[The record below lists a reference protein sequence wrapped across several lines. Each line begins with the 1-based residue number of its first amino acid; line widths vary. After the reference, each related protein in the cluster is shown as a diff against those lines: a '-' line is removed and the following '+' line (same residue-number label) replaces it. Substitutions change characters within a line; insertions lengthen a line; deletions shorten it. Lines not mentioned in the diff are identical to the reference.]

1 MLSNLFK
8 KKKAKMNRREVL
20 VSPDTHAYQN
30 YADIQINLDFASVDQ
45 KKKFFAVTSTAPGEG
60 KSSTCVNL
68 AQVYANSDNK
78 VLIIDLDLRR
88 PTIHYF
94 FKIPN
99 SNGITDYCFEK
110 CDLETAIHHTK
121 INNLDIITAG
131 THTPYPNKVLQ
142 SQKLNSLFEIVKNKY
157 DYIFVDTPP
166 VLAASDMVS
175 VSGTIDQYIV
185 VCYSGVTKKNE
196 FNETI
201 SRLRNADVDIAGV
214 VLTHVK
220 KHDKKAYGY
229 NYYSYGYGKS
239 K

>member
-131 THTPYPNKVLQ
+131 THTPYPT
-142 SQKLNSLFEIVKNKY
+142 FW
-157 DYIFVDTPP
+157 
-166 VLAASDMVS
+166 AA
-175 VSGTIDQYIV
+175 
-185 VCYSGVTKKNE
+185 
-196 FNETI
+196 
-201 SRLRNADVDIAGV
+201 
-214 VLTHVK
+214 
-220 KHDKKAYGY
+220 
-229 NYYSYGYGKS
+229 
-239 K
+239 